1 MIEGWNCHALTFVA
15 CFPPRIAASL
25 SQCATFFLLF
35 VGSFTSGVV
44 WEDNL
49 KLPGDVMLL
58 DGECY

>member
-15 CFPPRIAASL
+15 YFPLHIAVSVL
-25 SQCATFFLLF
+25 PFLLF